1 MKFTLDTN
9 NMVSLFNKESVI
21 ELQFELAFK
30 VSTASNGEYEMK
42 IPFYL
47 NPRDPKILIKRLNYS
62 TAKLE
67 IEPINFETFVTH
79 SLLKNKKFDGGM
91 RTEIY
96 GHTSDSKEGWELDWH
111 LFAKDEKEQNVQD
124 EIKDGIKAWFDQNG
138 PNILNSFL
146 LEKDN
151 INNLIVESFNRLK
164 II

>member
-9 NMVSLFNKESVI
+9 HTVSLFNKESVI
-21 ELQFELAFK
+21 ELKFELAFK
-30 VSTASNGEYEMK
+30 VSTASNGDYELK

-47 NPRDPKILIKRLNYS
+47 NPRDPEILIKRLNYS

-79 SLLKNKKFDGGM
+79 SLLKDEKFDGGM

-96 GHTSDSKEGWELDWH
+96 GHTSNSKEGWELEWH
-111 LFAKDEKEQNVQD
+111 WGAKNEKEQNIQD
-124 EIKDGIKAWFDQNG
+124 EIKDGIKVWFNQYG
-138 PNILNSFL
+138 PNILKTFL

-151 INNLIVESFNRLK
+151 INNLIEESFNRLK